1 MEYGWRPSV
10 TLLTL
15 AAMSFQDWIFSFH
28 LLFAATLVGG
38 LVMSWIVVVALY
50 STKAADET
58 LGFNRVGTVSNVA
71 ILLGLPGTIAL
82 GIWLSILRP
91 DFHPWDGWIIG
102 AIVLWVIATA
112 AVLRSIAEYRKPVV
126 KSRELV
132 ASGRLGASEELATL
146 NRNFTGL
153 LFRAVGSVAIVLIV
167 IDMIYKPGA

>member
-1 MEYGWRPSV
+1 
-10 TLLTL
+10 
-15 AAMSFQDWIFSFH
+15 MSFQDWIFSFH

-50 STKAADET
+50 STDAADET
-58 LGFNRVGTVSNVA
+58 LGFNRVATVANVA
-71 ILLGLPGTIAL
+71 IALGLPGTIAL
-82 GIWLSILRP
+82 GIWLAILRP
-91 DFHPWDGWIIG
+91 EFHPWDGWVIG

-112 AVLRSIAEYRKPVV
+112 AVLRSFVESRKPVA

-132 ASGRLGASEELATL
+132 AAGRLGASEELTTL
-146 NRNFTGL
+146 NRSFTGL